1 MYGDG
6 RNGWTEEGANVLY
19 QLCLRHNILLEAEY
33 GLKACKVIVHNL
45 VHLRDCVKRFGSLDN
60 YWCYCYEQAV
70 QRYAK
75 TPNNGKNIELTLAL
89 CELQREFVQ
98 CYKDIDTLPPTEVED
113 EAHGVAQHMV
123 YQYIYCLTVL
133 VQYVAYERYCYIAL
147 GQEVVEC
154 S

>member
-19 QLCLRHNILLEAEY
+19 HLCMRHNILLEAEY

-60 YWCYCYEQAV
+60 YWCYCYERAV

-75 TPNNGKNIELTLAL
+75 TPNNGRNIELTLVFANFNESL
-89 CELQREFVQ
+89 SNVTRILIHCHRLKLKMKLME
-98 CYKDIDTLPPTEVED
+98 
-113 EAHGVAQHMV
+113 
-123 YQYIYCLTVL
+123 
-133 VQYVAYERYCYIAL
+133 
-147 GQEVVEC
+147 
-154 S
+154 